1 MARASGRRFAMTA
14 VAGVYTVVLIALVL
28 ILPLFPAEPKLGPV
42 FYPVRFFVPP
52 EFPILFLA
60 PALALDLL
68 RPRTS
73 RITPWPRA
81 AVEGAI
87 FVAVLIFVQWP
98 FAGFLNSTAS
108 MNRFFGTGYFDYST
122 TVQSYE
128 LRRLFYPYEHGV
140 RQFATGL
147 ALAAVLAFLGTR
159 LGLAAG
165 AAVARVRR

>member
-1 MARASGRRFAMTA
+1 M
-14 VAGVYTVVLIALVL
+14 
-28 ILPLFPAEPKLGPV
+28 
-42 FYPVRFFVPP
+42 
-52 EFPILFLA
+52 
-60 PALALDLL
+60 L

-73 RITPWPRA
+73 KIAPWPRA

-122 TVQSYE
+122 TAQSYE

-140 RQFATGL
+140 RQFAAGL